1 MFENLVQ
8 KVGDFQQ
15 RTVGVS
21 HSVSPQLV
29 ERSRIEQL
37 FHSARDI
44 AKTLQNDSH
53 PIFSDPLR
61 VVALLRQC
69 AAVALDDYRQVK
81 LQSFADA
88 ARSRLAN
95 EEIGNSHVIVDLLR
109 EPFGKDGKAS

>member
-8 KVGDFQQ
+8 KAGDFQQ
-15 RTVGVS
+15 RTVRVT
-21 HSVSPQLV
+21 HRICLELV
-29 ERSRIEQL
+29 ECNRIEQL

-69 AAVALDDYRQVK
+69 AAVALDDYRQMK
-81 LQSFADA
+81 LQSLADA

-95 EEIGNSHVIVDLLR
+95 KEIGNR
-109 EPFGKDGKAS
+109 